1 MDYTNGSII
10 SIKDERGRTY
20 IGKVALIY
28 DDMSQFD
35 EQLEATKGFILYIQT
50 EGCGGTY
57 DILGYDSQVTE
68 VLWK

>member
-1 MDYTNGSII
+1 MNYSTGSII

-20 IGKVALIY
+20 SGKVAIIY
-28 DDMSQFD
+28 DDMSQWH
-35 EQLEATKGFILYIQT
+35 ESQPATKGFILYIQT
-50 EGCGGTY
+50 EGWGGTY

>member
-1 MDYTNGSII
+1 MTYTNGSII
-10 SIKDERGRTY
+10 SIKDMDGRTY

-35 EQLEATKGFILYIQT
+35 EELEATKGFILYIQA
-50 EGCGGTY
+50 EGWGGTY